1 MTDTVKSGIAAVKVL
16 EEWGVKHIFGI
27 PGGSINSLMDA
38 LLAEKDNIG
47 YIQVRH
53 EEVGAMAASMH
64 AKFTGHLGVCFGSAG
79 PGGTHMMNGLYDA
92 REDHMP
98 VLALVGQ
105 FSTAGMN
112 MDAFQEMNEN
122 PIYADV
128 SVYNRTV
135 MTAEQLPHVIDEAI
149 RQAYAKKG
157 VAVVELPVDL
167 GWKDIPARKSYSS
180 ADAHRQYPHPS
191 LNVPDLEAAAKILNQ
206 SEKTIIY
213 AGIGTRGAGADVIK
227 LSQKIKAPIA
237 VTAINFDSFPHD
249 YEALLGSA
257 NRVATKPA
265 NEAFPNADTVVFV
278 GNNYPFAE
286 VTNIFKNV
294 KNFIQIDIN
303 IANLGKRHHDDVAIL
318 ADAGDA
324 IRELT
329 KMVEEKAETAWW
341 RANINNIK
349 NWRDYV
355 KHLETKTSG
364 DLQLYQVY
372 HAINEHAAP
381 DAIFSIDVGDVTE
394 TSIRHLHLNPKQMW
408 RTSNLFATMG
418 VGLPGAITAKL
429 DFPDRQVWALSGDGA
444 FQMVMQ
450 DLATQVQYKLPI
462 VNVVFANAQ
471 YGFIKDEQE
480 DTNTGFLGV
489 EFMDVDYAKVAE
501 AMGAK
506 SYTARKVEDLKDIF
520 DRAENDRKAGH
531 TVLIDVKISKERP
544 IPVEH
549 LMLDPAI
556 HKEVDIKNFKLR
568 FEAENLKPF
577 SEFLE
582 AEGIKPVYTSTDLGG
597 F

>member
-1 MTDTVKSGIAAVKVL
+1 ML
-16 EEWGVKHIFGI
+16 EEWGVKHIYGI

-38 LLAEKDNIG
+38 LLAEKDKIS

-79 PGGTHMMNGLYDA
+79 PGGTHLLNGLYDA

-98 VLALVGQ
+98 VLAIIGQ
-105 FSTAGMN
+105 FGTAGMN

-167 GWKDIPARKSYSS
+167 GWKDIPAMKSYSS
-180 ADAHRQYPHPS
+180 AEAHRQYPNPTIN
-191 LNVPDLEAAAKILNQ
+191 LPDLEAAAKILNQ

-213 AGIGTRGAGADVIK
+213 VGIGTRGAGEDVIK
-227 LSQKIKAPIA
+227 LSQKIKAPVA

-265 NEAFPNADTVVFV
+265 NEAFPHADTVIFI

-286 VTNIFKNV
+286 LTNIFENV

-303 IANLGKRHHDDVAIL
+303 IANLGKRHANDVTIL

-324 IRELT
+324 VRELT

-355 KHLETKTSG
+355 KNLERKTSG
-364 DLQLYQVY
+364 DLELYQVY
-372 HAINEHAAP
+372 NTINEHASSN
-381 DAIFSIDVGDVTE
+381 AIFSVDVGDVTE

-418 VGLPGAITAKL
+418 IGLPGALTAKL
-429 DFPDRQVWALSGDGA
+429 DFPDRQVWSLSGDGA

-462 VNVVFANAQ
+462 INVVFANAQ

-480 DTNTGFLGV
+480 DTNTGYLGV

-520 DRAENDRKAGH
+520 DHAENDRKAGY
-531 TVLIDVKISKERP
+531 TVLIDAKISAERP
-544 IPVEH
+544 IPVEK
-549 LMLDPAI
+549 LVLDPAI
-556 HKEVDIKNFKLR
+556 HKQEDIKNYKLR
-568 FEAENLKPF
+568 YEANILKPF
-577 SEFLE
+577 SEFLQ
-582 AEGIKPVYTSTDLGG
+582 AEGIKPVYKSTDLGG

>member
-1 MTDTVKSGIAAVKVL
+1 MEDTIKSGIAAVKVL
-16 EEWGVKHIFGI
+16 EEWGVKHIYGI
-27 PGGSINSLMDA
+27 PGGSINTLMDA
-38 LLAEKDNIG
+38 LLAEKDKIS

-79 PGGTHMMNGLYDA
+79 PGGTHLLNGLYDA

-98 VLALVGQ
+98 VLAIIGQ

-167 GWKDIPARKSYSS
+167 GWKDIPARKFYSS
-180 ADAHRQYPHPS
+180 ANAHRQYPNPS
-191 LNVPDLEAAAKILNQ
+191 MNSADLEAAAKILNQ

-213 AGIGTRGAGADVIK
+213 AGIGTRGAGEDVIK

-237 VTAINFDSFPHD
+237 VTGINFDSFPHD

-286 VTNIFKNV
+286 LTNIFENV
-294 KNFIQIDIN
+294 KNFIQIDNN
-303 IANLGKRHHDDVAIL
+303 IANLGKRHPNDVTIL

-324 IRELT
+324 VRELT

-341 RANINNIK
+341 RANVNNIK
-349 NWRDYV
+349 NWREYV
-355 KHLETKTSG
+355 RNLETKTSG
-364 DLQLYQVY
+364 DLELYQIY
-372 HAINEHAAP
+372 NAINERAET

-418 VGLPGAITAKL
+418 IGLPGAITAKL
-429 DFPDRQVWALSGDGA
+429 DFPDRQVWSLSGDGA

-471 YGFIKDEQE
+471 FGFIKDEQE

-506 SYTARKVEDLKDIF
+506 SYTARKIEDLKDIF
-520 DRAENDRKAGH
+520 DRAENDRKAGY
-531 TVLIDVKISKERP
+531 TVLIDAKISKERP
-544 IPVEH
+544 IPVEM
-549 LMLDPAI
+549 LVLDPAI
-556 HKEVDIKNFKLR
+556 HKQEDIKNFKLR
-568 FEAENLKPF
+568 YEAENLKPF

-582 AEGIKPVYTSTDLGG
+582 AEGIKPVYKSTDLGG